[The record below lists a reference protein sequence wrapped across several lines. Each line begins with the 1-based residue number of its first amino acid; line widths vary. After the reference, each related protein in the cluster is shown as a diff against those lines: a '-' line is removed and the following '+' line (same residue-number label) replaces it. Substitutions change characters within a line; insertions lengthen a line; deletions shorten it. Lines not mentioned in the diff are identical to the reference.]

1 MKQTEENL
9 ITEWLNMVQ
18 PNIIEHELKLG
29 ELSFTGSP
37 EKPLKYYTGK
47 AGSRGILNMTLK
59 NEGEEFII
67 IPVKQ

>member
-1 MKQTEENL
+1 
-9 ITEWLNMVQ
+9 MVQ
-18 PNIIEHELKLG
+18 SNITEHELKLG
-29 ELSFTGSP
+29 DLSFSASP

-47 AGSRGILNMTLK
+47 AGARGLLNMKLG